1 MSLELQAIGFKA
13 ETTDLERVLTV
24 LDNIGNKGSDAGN
37 RVAKS
42 FASIRD
48 AIKDV
53 NRDKIDPGMQS
64 AVDAAKA
71 YVDQIDKAVKA
82 SNKLPKGLST
92 LNPSEGSTPGSGG
105 TGSVSKSSVDMVEKL
120 TLAMKILRNETIA
133 TAEGWIQFGEGFTKA
148 QTNQL
153 AFLTLMGRTNSD
165 LNKAATAFEDYNRA
179 TGVNP
184 FDKSTS
190 GAYRLQKQLEE
201 LITVEKLQQDNLHLT
216 RKEVVD
222 YARDLEKLNQLEK
235 SGVMNTGEVAKAR
248 AELANIYTKEA
259 ASLRQVEARAQA
271 REQAAKAQ
279 GQAEIKKARDIAD
292 AQRYVTET
300 LAKLDYQLEM
310 VEEGF
315 GKGAANAAYKFEN
328 ALRQLGLSV
337 SEQERILKKFGESQK
352 QIAEKQKKDNIDYI
366 SRAVAPQ
373 ITDVFVGLAT
383 GQAPL
388 TILLQQGGQL
398 RDMFGQMKVDS
409 KDMAKVMTQSMFQ
422 MVDSIRGV
430 GVAMVQL
437 VATGFTSMAKAPAK
451 FFAESITN
459 VKASY
464 IEMRLGAKAAQ
475 DYRNS
480 LVGVG
485 DAGPVIGTLS
495 KLTGFLTGVIGSGV
509 AAVGAFGIAY
519 LVAFYKAEKITEELT
534 KSLITTGASLG
545 LTTKSAYALADS
557 IQGITKIKGVEILT
571 EMAKIGGF
579 TSEQFKIA
587 AKSISEFSYA
597 TGTSLTDIVKDYA
610 KLKKDPVAALYELNS
625 AMGTIPNASIAMV
638 ESLMRGGEAV
648 KALELATKLLAD
660 GQRTAAQDIIGQ
672 WGMLATAWRETKRT
686 FGDVGDWFVG
696 LFAPTSTLNAYVES
710 FKELQRLK
718 KTGASTA
725 EIDKAEAKKNKL
737 EMDYRIEYQ
746 KSQNKARESEL
757 SGLNAL
763 NKSKVDA
770 LKAGVISTQM
780 ETAKEEKFR
789 ELYRARELTSDKRRY
804 EVLKGNVADFKLFQQ
819 AEDDAW
825 EKEKERRAKKTDGS
839 LNKALQDKAK
849 LIKEAYSND
858 LSTLMQA
865 ANTEQSILEKKYQSG
880 MVSAQEY
887 YTEYFVLLNK
897 ASADEIKLINETKS
911 KAQGLKGKDRDSLLG
926 KLDADAAKAGITA
939 YMKYSEVITKAT
951 KPMEDFRKKLAEIRA
966 EMQLDLQNQ
975 KDVDNLGLLKG
986 VMSPEEY
993 ARQTAML
1000 TKQQEGQRKIA
1011 EQKRQLDL
1019 AEENHAT
1026 ALNAQQEARNNPSI
1040 SRSEYNKLSETT
1052 QKAADKVRMAK
1063 SELNDFEKE
1072 LQNVVKITGDK
1083 AYFDA
1088 ATSFFDEIQQKA
1100 QSINL
1105 GDSLASGFDKFSNS
1119 VADAITQIRK
1129 LEKFDV
1135 GYSAKKEKLLN
1146 DQSEALK
1153 SYGEKSVQYAKAS
1166 FNLSKFEES
1175 SGQAKIHMYGEMAGA
1190 AKGYFAE
1197 HTAGYKVLDATQKVF
1212 QIMEIAQAAYTA
1224 AMAVQSGIRTAFW
1237 AVEAQ
1242 VASLIAPPP
1251 FSFIALGAVTAI
1263 LAALGVKALS
1273 GGGGGSF
1280 ASTNTGTGTVKGDSS
1295 KQSESITKS
1304 IDLLKDIDTMTMKYS
1319 SKMLVALRQI
1329 ESNTTGLADLLV
1341 SSGAIQ
1347 ASTSSYGIQTGFKQ
1361 SGLGKTISGV
1371 FNVVDSV
1378 LSKVGLGGF
1387 VSAIGNVVGNL
1398 FGAKT
1403 SIKGQGFNIG
1413 GQSLGGILGGN
1424 LSSQYYTDVETKR
1437 KFLGIT
1443 TGTSRDTYYSETD
1456 QLFKS
1461 QISLVFKGM
1470 ADSIKAVA
1478 PALGISTSL
1487 VTDKLNNFVVDI
1499 GRVATDGLSQ
1509 EDLQKRL
1516 TAVFSAF
1523 GDRLAS
1529 SILPGF
1535 EKFQKVG
1542 EGYYE
1547 TVVRV
1552 SSGVEQASGLLDNFG
1567 IAVININS
1575 VMNKQGDIAAE
1586 IVRDS
1591 ILAKESLTGISDI
1604 ISAVTG
1610 SASDIA
1616 SAYSALLD
1624 VKSSLV
1630 AIGINANNTTSSL
1643 ISGAGGLDN
1652 LTEAID
1658 SYMQNFM
1665 TESERTAANTA
1676 KLQDK
1681 FKALGIVMPKTSAD
1695 FVSLVKLLGQDTS
1708 EAGQK
1713 LLGKVLGLSDGF
1725 SQITTSINDA
1735 AEATKDF
1742 NKSIIDYVNSL
1753 GLSES
1758 GSSNSYATAR
1768 AMFADQLG
1776 LARSGNSDARDSLT
1790 SYADKLLEAAKNQ
1803 ATSAVEYQTILGSV
1817 KAELLGLTTGTYA
1830 GTVLTSDVQSLN
1842 NSSVVSA
1849 TNALAQETA
1858 DAKEVMQKVLIK
1870 LTEMQAED
1878 RAEGQSSVSSL
1889 KTITKIIQRADN
1901 GDSLNVKVLP

>member
-53 NRDKIDPGMQS
+53 NKEKIDPGMQT
-64 AVDAAKA
+64 AVNAAKA
-71 YVDQIDKAVKA
+71 YVDQINKAVTA
-82 SNKLPKGLST
+82 STKLPKGLPS
-92 LNPSEGSTPGSGG
+92 LNPSEGSTLGSGG
-105 TGSVSKSSVDMVEKL
+105 TGGVAKGSVDMVEKL

-153 AFLTLMGRTNSD
+153 AFLTLMGRTNAD
-165 LNKAATAFEDYNRA
+165 LNKAAIAFEDYNRA

-201 LITVEKLQQDNLHLT
+201 LLAVEKLQQDNLHLT

-222 YARDLEKLNQLEK
+222 YARDLEKLTQLEK
-235 SGVMNTGEVAKAR
+235 SGAMNAGEVAKAR
-248 AELANIYTKEA
+248 GELANIYTKEA
-259 ASLRQVEARAQA
+259 ASLRQLEARAQA

-292 AQRYVTET
+292 AQKYVTDT

-337 SEQERILKKFGESQK
+337 SEQERILKRFGESQK

-383 GQAPL
+383 GQSPM

-430 GVAMVQL
+430 GVAMIQL
-437 VATGFTSMAKAPAK
+437 VGTGFTSMAKAPAK

-459 VKASY
+459 AKASF
-464 IEMRLGAKAAQ
+464 IEMRQGAKAAQ
-475 DYRNS
+475 EYRDS
-480 LVGVG
+480 LMGVG
-485 DAGPVIGTLS
+485 NSGPVMSTLT
-495 KLTGFLTGVIGSGV
+495 KLTSVLTSTIGASI
-509 AAVGAFGIAY
+509 AAVAGFGIAY
-519 LVAFYKAEKITEELT
+519 AVAFFKAEKVTEELT
-534 KSLITTGASLG
+534 KSLSVAGASLG

-571 EMAKIGGF
+571 EMAKVGGF
-579 TSEQFKIA
+579 TSAQFKIA
-587 AKSISEFSYA
+587 AKSMSDFSYA
-597 TGTSLTDIVKDYA
+597 TGASLSEIIKDYA
-610 KLKKDPVAALYELNS
+610 KLKKDPVAALYELNA

-672 WGMLATAWRETKRT
+672 WGLLATAWRETKRT

-696 LFAPTSTLNAYVES
+696 LFAPTSTLDAYVES

-718 KTGASTA
+718 RSGASTKD
-725 EIDKAEAKKNKL
+725 IDAAEAKKNKL

-849 LIKEAYSND
+849 LIKEAY
-858 LSTLMQA
+858 
-865 ANTEQSILEKKYQSG
+865 ANQMSELVQFQNAEQGVLEKKYQAG
-880 MVSAQEY
+880 LISAQEY
-887 YTEYFVLLNK
+887 YSSYFELLNSSTNSELKLIAETRAK
-897 ASADEIKLINETKS
+897 ASQLRDKD
-911 KAQGLKGKDRDSLLG
+911 KASLLG
-926 KLDADAAKAGITA
+926 KLDSDAAKIGIES
-939 YMKYSEVITKAT
+939 YMKFSEVLSKAL
-951 KPMEDFRKKLAEIRA
+951 KPMKDFRQMLADIWA
-966 EMQLDLQNQ
+966 EMELDRTNQ
-975 KDVDNLGLLKG
+975 REVDTLSLSSG
-986 VMSPEEY
+986 VISPEEF
-993 ARQTAML
+993 ARQSAML
-1000 TKQQEGQRKIA
+1000 AKQQEGKKKLI
-1011 EQKRQLDL
+1011 ELDRQLLRATENYNQIKD
-1019 AEENHAT
+1019 AENYA
-1026 ALNAQQEARNNPSI
+1026 AMNPAISI
-1040 SRSEYNKLSETT
+1040 QEYNMF
-1052 QKAADKVRMAK
+1052 AAATEQAAGQVRSANAELASFKKFLDDIAK
-1063 SELNDFEKE
+1063 EA
-1072 LQNVVKITGDK
+1072 GDK
-1083 AYFDA
+1083 AKYDSL
-1088 ATSFFDEIQQKA
+1088 TSFFSELQSKA
-1100 QSINL
+1100 QGINL
-1105 GDSLASGFDKFSNS
+1105 GDNIASGFDKISDS
-1119 VADAITQIRK
+1119 VANAITQIRK
-1129 LEKFDV
+1129 LEKFDTGYNLKRQELLKKV
-1135 GYSAKKEKLLN
+1135 GVTSEEIANFDASASRAK
-1146 DQSEALK
+1146 
-1153 SYGEKSVQYAKAS
+1153 VQ
-1166 FNLSKFEES
+1166 
-1175 SGQAKIHMYGEMAGA
+1175 MYGEMAGA

-1197 HTAGYKVLDATQKVF
+1197 HTAGYKVLSTLEGVFKTIQMAEAAWTMASTASSMIRATASGV
-1212 QIMEIAQAAYTA
+1212 AALAESLTAGPPPISFAAFAATA
-1224 AMAVQSGIRTAFW
+1224 AVLAGIGVAVFGRS
-1237 AVEAQ
+1237 
-1242 VASLIAPPP
+1242 S
-1251 FSFIALGAVTAI
+1251 
-1263 LAALGVKALS
+1263 
-1273 GGGGGSF
+1273 GGSF
-1280 ASTNTGTGTVKGDSS
+1280 AATNTGTGTVKGDSS

-1304 IDLLKDIDTMTMKYS
+1304 IETLKDVDTMTMKYS
-1319 SKMLVALRQI
+1319 GKMLAVLSQI
-1329 ESNTTGLADLLV
+1329 ESNTYGLADLLV
-1341 SSGAIQ
+1341 SSGAVQ
-1347 ASTSSYGIQTGFKQ
+1347 SNGSSYGVQTGFKKDILGSGIDAYYNLTSKLISSTDVLTGGMF
-1361 SGLGKTISGV
+1361 SGL
-1371 FNVVDSV
+1371 N
-1378 LSKVGLGGF
+1378 
-1387 VSAIGNVVGNL
+1387 SAIGKFTSNL
-1398 FGAKT
+1398 FGSKT
-1403 SIKGQGFNIG
+1403 SIQGQGFNIG
-1413 GQSLGGILGGN
+1413 AQGLGGILGGN
-1424 LSSQYYTDVETKR
+1424 LSSQYYTDVETKK
-1437 KFLGIT
+1437 KFLGMT
-1443 TGTSRDTYYSETD
+1443 VGTSRNTYYSETD
-1456 QLFKS
+1456 QLFKN

-1470 ADSIKAVA
+1470 ADSIKAAA

-1604 ISAVTG
+1604 IAAVTG
-1610 SASDIA
+1610 SAADIA
-1616 SAYSALLD
+1616 NAYSALLD

-1630 AIGINANNTTSSL
+1630 AIGINAANTTSSL
-1643 ISGAGGLDN
+1643 LLGAGGLDN
-1652 LTEAID
+1652 LTESID

-1681 FKALGIVMPKTSAD
+1681 FKALGVVMPKTAAD
-1695 FVSLVKLLGQDTS
+1695 FVSLVKLLGQDTT

-1725 SQITTSINDA
+1725 AQITTSISDA

-1768 AMFADQLG
+1768 VMFADQLG
-1776 LARSGNSDARDSLT
+1776 LARSGDSDARDSLT

-1803 ATSAVEYQTILGSV
+1803 ATSAVEYQTILASV
-1817 KAELLGLTTGTYA
+1817 KSELLGLTTGVYSN
-1830 GTVLTSDVQSLN
+1830 TVLTSDINSLQSS
-1842 NSSVVSA
+1842 NSVSTA
-1849 TNALAQETA
+1849 TQIADQAETTQELLT
-1858 DAKEVMQKVLIK
+1858 DILSK

-1878 RAEGQSSVSSL
+1878 RAEGQSS
-1889 KTITKIIQRADN
+1889 ITKLSTIEKIFKRIDN
-1901 GDSLNVKVLP
+1901 DDSIRVTSV